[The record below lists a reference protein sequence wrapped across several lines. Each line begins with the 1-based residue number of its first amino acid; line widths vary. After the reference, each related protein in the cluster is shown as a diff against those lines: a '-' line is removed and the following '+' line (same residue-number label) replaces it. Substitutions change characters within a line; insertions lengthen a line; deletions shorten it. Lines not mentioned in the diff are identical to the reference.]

1 MARMDR
7 WTEVVDASGQTHLPL
22 KQATRVETGVLAATA
37 CEGRVNLSERKRYRR
52 GLNRFAWTR
61 ADTAALCLFLKLLF
75 PTLTTSIFLSVL
87 LLPPPPPCL
96 FGLSPYAPVRER
108 MDP

>member
-87 LLPPPPPCL
+87 LPPPPPCL